1 MRTTPFS
8 RITAL
13 SLARTQTFKSP
24 NTVLTATRFA
34 LRIRRTLGIAGLLTA
49 SALVWVVAGAAAIA
63 AAPTAIT
70 GPVSAV
76 GPTSATVSGTVNPG
90 GQSTTWYVEY
100 GTSTSY
106 GSQSSSASAG
116 SGSANVAV
124 SRALAGLASA
134 TTYHYRVVATN
145 GAGTSRGGDG
155 IFTTSAAPAAV
166 TGAATGATPTSAT
179 LNGTVD
185 PNGRATTWYFEYGTS
200 TSYGTKT
207 AVKDAGSG
215 GSAVAVSA
223 ALANLARG
231 RTYHYR
237 LVATSDAGTGR
248 GADRTFS
255 TFGVP
260 AVTTDAASS
269 VSPTS
274 ARLNGTITPN
284 GQSTSWYFDYGTTT
298 SYGTRTAVKGAGSGT
313 SATRVN
319 VSITRLR
326 TGVTYHF
333 RLVATNASGTT
344 VGGDRTSTN
353 LQPVVRTEAARD
365 VTATTAT
372 LAGSVDPRTR
382 ATSWWFEYG
391 TSTGYGSQTASRSAG
406 SGGTG
411 RAVSAALSGLR
422 AGTTYH
428 YRLVARNDAG
438 TTRGA
443 DLTFATAGV
452 TLTAPALQVVYG
464 RGILLSGIVPTR
476 RAGETV
482 TVFAEPLGEGSPR
495 SVATVLTAADGSWRW
510 LAKPRIRTSYAAQWA
525 GALSGATV
533 VGVRPSVSL
542 RRTASGRFATRVVG
556 ARSFA
561 GRGVQLQRQTVSGR
575 WVTIKRVRLNRSSA
589 ASILVTLPRGRSVLR
604 IAMSVN
610 QAGAGYLAGF
620 SRTIVFRRA

>member
-1 MRTTPFS
+1 MR
-8 RITAL
+8 R
-13 SLARTQTFKSP
+13 Q
-24 NTVLTATRFA
+24 
-34 LRIRRTLGIAGLLTA
+34 LGIASLLSA
-49 SALVWVVAGAAAIA
+49 SALAWVVAGSAAVA
-63 AAPTAIT
+63 ATPTAIT

-90 GQSTTWYVEY
+90 GQATSWFVEY

-106 GSQSSSASAG
+106 GSQSASANAG

-124 SRALAGLASA
+124 SRSLSGLAAGTS
-134 TTYHYRVVATN
+134 YHYRVVATN

-155 IFTTSAAPAAV
+155 IFTTLSAPAVV
-166 TGAATGATPTSAT
+166 TGAASGVTPTTAT

-223 ALANLARG
+223 ALAGLARG

-237 LVATSDAGTGR
+237 LVASSDAGTSR

-260 AVTTDAASS
+260 GVTTDAASS
-269 VSPTS
+269 VTPTS
-274 ARLNGTITPN
+274 ARLNGTITAN
-284 GQSTSWYFDYGTTT
+284 GQSTSWYFDYGTST
-298 SYGTRTAVKGAGSGT
+298 SYGTRTPTKGAGSGT
-313 SATRVN
+313 GATRVN
-319 VSITRLR
+319 ASVTKLR
-326 TGVTYHF
+326 TGVTYHY

-344 VGGDRTSTN
+344 VGRDRTFSTA
-353 LQPVVRTEAARD
+353 LQPVVRTDAARD
-365 VTATTAT
+365 TTATTAT
-372 LAGSVDPRTR
+372 LIGSVDPRTR
-382 ATSWWFEYG
+382 ATNWWFEYG
-391 TSTGYGSQTASRSAG
+391 TTTAYGSQTASRSAG
-406 SGGTG
+406 SGSTA
-411 RAVSAALSGLR
+411 RAVSAAVSGLR
-422 AGTTYH
+422 PGTTYH

-443 DLTFATAGV
+443 DASLTTVGV
-452 TLTAPALQVVYG
+452 TLVAPALQVVYG
-464 RGILLSGIVPTR
+464 RGILLSGLVPTR

-482 TVFAEPLGEGSPR
+482 IVFAQPLGEGSPR

-525 GALSGATV
+525 GALSAASI
-533 VGVRPSVSL
+533 VGVRPAIAL
-542 RRTASGRFATRVVG
+542 RRTATGAFSTHVTG

-561 GRGVQLQRQTVSGR
+561 ARGVQLQRRTATGR
-575 WVTIKRVRLNRSSA
+575 WVTIKRVRLNARSA
-589 ASILVTLPRGRSVLR
+589 KLFRATLPLGTSRLR

-620 SRTIVFRRA
+620 SRTIVVRRA

>member
-1 MRTTPFS
+1 MR
-8 RITAL
+8 R
-13 SLARTQTFKSP
+13 Q
-24 NTVLTATRFA
+24 
-34 LRIRRTLGIAGLLTA
+34 LGIASLLSA
-49 SALVWVVAGAAAIA
+49 SALAWVVAGAAAVA

-70 GPVSAV
+70 GPVGSV

-90 GQSTTWYVEY
+90 GQATSWFVEY

-106 GSQSSSASAG
+106 GSQSASASVG

-124 SRALAGLASA
+124 SRSLSGLAA
-134 TTYHYRVVATN
+134 GTTYHYRVVATN
-145 GAGTSRGGDG
+145 GAGTSRGADG
-155 IFTTSAAPAAV
+155 IFTTLSAPAVV
-166 TGAATGATPTSAT
+166 TGAATGVTPTTAT
-179 LNGTVD
+179 LTGTVD

-231 RTYHYR
+231 RLYHYR
-237 LVATSDAGTGR
+237 LVATSDAGTSR
-248 GADRTFS
+248 GADQTFT
-255 TFGVP
+255 TFGAPTVS
-260 AVTTDAASS
+260 TDAASS
-269 VSPTS
+269 VTPTS

-284 GQSTSWYFDYGTTT
+284 GQSTNWYFDYGTST

-313 SATRVN
+313 GATRVN
-319 VSITRLR
+319 ASVTRLR

-344 VGGDRTSTN
+344 VGRDRTFSTA
-353 LQPVVRTEAARD
+353 LQPVVRTEAARET
-365 VTATTAT
+365 TATTAT
-372 LAGSVDPRTR
+372 LTGSVDPRTR
-382 ATSWWFEYG
+382 STSWWFEYG
-391 TSTGYGSQTASRSAG
+391 TTKGYGSRTASRSAG
-406 SGGTG
+406 SGGTA
-411 RAVSAALSGLR
+411 RAVSAGISGLKP
-422 AGTTYH
+422 GTTYH

-443 DLTFATAGV
+443 DLTLTTVGV
-452 TLTAPALQVVYG
+452 TLTAPALRVVYG
-464 RGILLSGIVPTR
+464 RGILLSGFVPTR

-482 TVFAEPLGEGSPR
+482 IVFAQPFGEGSPR

-525 GALSGATV
+525 GGLSAASV
-533 VGVRPSVSL
+533 VGVRPAIAL
-542 RRTASGRFATRVVG
+542 RRTASGAFSTRVSG

-561 GRGVQLQRQTVSGR
+561 RRGVQLQRRSATGR
-575 WVTIKRVRLNRSSA
+575 WITIKRIRLNVRSA
-589 ASILVTLPRGRSVLR
+589 KLFRATLPRGTSRLR

-620 SRTIVFRRA
+620 SRTIVVRRS

>member
-1 MRTTPFS
+1 
-8 RITAL
+8 
-13 SLARTQTFKSP
+13 
-24 NTVLTATRFA
+24 
-34 LRIRRTLGIAGLLTA
+34 
-49 SALVWVVAGAAAIA
+49 VWVVAGAAAIA

-90 GQSTTWYVEY
+90 GQATTWYVEY

-106 GSQSSSASAG
+106 GSQSSSASVG

-124 SRALAGLASA
+124 SRALSGLASG

-145 GAGTSRGGDG
+145 GAGTSRGADG

-166 TGAATGATPTSAT
+166 TGSATSVTTTSAT

-200 TSYGTKT
+200 TSYGTRT
-207 AVKDAGSG
+207 AAKDAGSG
-215 GSAVAVSA
+215 GSAAAVSA

-231 RTYHYR
+231 RNYHYR
-237 LVATSDAGTGR
+237 LVASSDAGTSR
-248 GADRTFS
+248 GVDQTFA
-255 TFGVP
+255 TFGAP
-260 AVTTDAASS
+260 AVTTDSASS
-269 VSPTS
+269 VTPTS

-313 SATRVN
+313 RATRVN
-319 VSITRLR
+319 ASITRLR
-326 TGVTYHF
+326 TGVTYHY

-344 VGGDRTSTN
+344 VGRDRTFSTN
-353 LQPVVRTEAARD
+353 LQPVVRTEPARD
-365 VTATTAT
+365 ATATTAT
-372 LAGSVDPRTR
+372 LTGSVDPRTR

-391 TSTGYGSQTASRSAG
+391 TTTGYGSQTSSRSAG
-406 SGGTG
+406 SGGTA
-411 RAVSAALSGLR
+411 RAVSAAVSGLR

-452 TLTAPALQVVYG
+452 TLTIPALGVVYG
-464 RGILLSGIVPTR
+464 RGVMLSGVVPTR

-482 TVFAEPLGEGSPR
+482 TVFAQPLGEGSPR
-495 SVATVLTAADGSWRW
+495 SVATVLTVADGSWRW

-525 GALSGATV
+525 GGLSAATV
-533 VGVRPSVSL
+533 VGVRPAVSL
-542 RRTASGRFATRVVG
+542 RRTAAGLFSTRVVG

-561 GRGVQLQRQTVSGR
+561 GRGVQLQRRSSTGR
-575 WVTIKRVRLNRSSA
+575 WITIKRVRLNARSA
-589 ASILVTLPRGRSVLR
+589 RLFRATLPKGTSRLR

-620 SRTIVFRRA
+620 SRTIVVRRP

>member
-1 MRTTPFS
+1 M
-8 RITAL
+8 
-13 SLARTQTFKSP
+13 
-24 NTVLTATRFA
+24 TATRFP
-34 LRIRRTLGIAGLLTA
+34 LRIRSRLGIAGLLTA
-49 SALVWVVAGAAAIA
+49 SALCWVVAGAAAVL

-70 GPVSAV
+70 GPVSVV
-76 GPTSATVSGTVNPG
+76 GPSSATVSGTVDPG
-90 GQSTTWYVEY
+90 GQATTWFVEY

-106 GSQSSSASAG
+106 GTQSASASAG

-124 SRALAGLASA
+124 SRALSGLASG

-145 GAGTSRGGDG
+145 GAGTSRGADG

-166 TGAATGATPTSAT
+166 TGAATGVTPTTAT
-179 LNGTVD
+179 LNGSVD
-185 PNGRATTWYFEYGTS
+185 PNGRATTWYFEYGPS
-200 TSYGTKT
+200 TSYGTTT

-237 LVATSDAGTGR
+237 VVATSDAGTTR
-248 GADRTFS
+248 GADQAFS
-255 TFGVP
+255 TLGAP

-269 VSPTS
+269 VTPTA
-274 ARLNGTITPN
+274 ARLNGTVTPN

-298 SYGTRTAVKGAGSGT
+298 SYGTRTAVRGAGSGT
-313 SATRVN
+313 GATRV
-319 VSITRLR
+319 SAALTKLR
-326 TGVTYHF
+326 TGVTYHY
-333 RLVATNASGTT
+333 RLVATNGSGTT
-344 VGGDRTSTN
+344 AGRDRTFSTA
-353 LQPVVRTEAARD
+353 LQPAVRTDAARD

-372 LAGSVDPRTR
+372 LTGSVDPRTR

-391 TSTGYGSQTASRSAG
+391 TTAAFGSQTPSRSAG
-406 SGGTG
+406 SGGSP
-411 RAVSAALSGLR
+411 RAVGAALSGLR

-443 DLTFATAGV
+443 RLTFTTVGV
-452 TLTAPALQVVYG
+452 TLAAPAPRVVYG
-464 RGILLSGIVPTR
+464 RGVLLSGLVPTR

-482 TVFAEPLGEGSPR
+482 IVFAQPLGQGSLR

-525 GALSGATV
+525 GALSAAAV
-533 VGVRPSVSL
+533 VGVRPAVSL
-542 RRTASGRFATRVVG
+542 RRTASGRFATRVIG

-561 GRGVQLQRQTVSGR
+561 GRGVQLQRRSPTGR
-575 WVTIKRVRLNRSSA
+575 WITIARVRLNGRSA
-589 ASILVTLPRGRSVLR
+589 ASIKATLPRGRSELR

-610 QAGAGYLAGF
+610 QAGSGYLAGF
-620 SRTIVFRRA
+620 SRTIVVRRA

>member
-1 MRTTPFS
+1 MR
-8 RITAL
+8 R
-13 SLARTQTFKSP
+13 Q
-24 NTVLTATRFA
+24 
-34 LRIRRTLGIAGLLTA
+34 LGIAGLLTA
-49 SALVWVVAGAAAIA
+49 SALAWVVAGSAAVA

-90 GQSTTWYVEY
+90 GQATTWYVEY

-106 GSQSSSASAG
+106 GSQSASASVG

-124 SRALAGLASA
+124 SRSLSGLAAGS
-134 TTYHYRVVATN
+134 TYHYRVVATN
-145 GAGTSRGGDG
+145 GAGTSRGADG
-155 IFTTSAAPAAV
+155 IFTTLSAPAVV
-166 TGAATGATPTSAT
+166 TGAASSVTPTTAT

-185 PNGRATTWYFEYGTS
+185 PNGRATTWFFEYGTS

-237 LVATSDAGTGR
+237 LVATSDAGTTR
-248 GADRTFS
+248 GADRAFS
-255 TFGVP
+255 TFGAP

-269 VSPTS
+269 VTPTS
-274 ARLNGTITPN
+274 ARLNGTITAERSVDELVLRLRHEHELRHED
-284 GQSTSWYFDYGTTT
+284 GDQG
-298 SYGTRTAVKGAGSGT
+298 GGSGT
-313 SATRVN
+313 GATRVN
-319 VSITRLR
+319 ASVTKLR
-326 TGVTYHF
+326 TGVTYHY

-344 VGGDRTSTN
+344 VGRDRTFSTA
-353 LQPVVRTEAARD
+353 LQPVVRTDAARD
-365 VTATTAT
+365 TTATTAT
-372 LAGSVDPRTR
+372 VTGSVDPRTR

-391 TSTGYGSQTASRSAG
+391 TTTSYGSQTASRSAG
-406 SGGTG
+406 SGGTA
-411 RAVSAALSGLR
+411 RAVSAALSGLKP
-422 AGTTYH
+422 GTTYH

-443 DLTFATAGV
+443 DASLTTVGV
-452 TLTAPALQVVYG
+452 TLTAPALQVVFG
-464 RGILLSGIVPTR
+464 RGILLSGLVPTR

-482 TVFAEPLGEGSPR
+482 IVFAQPLGEGSPR

-525 GALSGATV
+525 GALSAASV
-533 VGVRPSVSL
+533 VGVRPAIAL
-542 RRTASGRFATRVVG
+542 RRTATGAFSTRVSG

-561 GRGVQLQRQTVSGR
+561 ARGVQLQRQSATGR
-575 WVTIKRVRLNRSSA
+575 WITIKRVRLNARSA
-589 ASILVTLPRGRSVLR
+589 KLFRATLPRGTSRLR

-610 QAGAGYLAGF
+610 QAGVGYLAGF
-620 SRTIVFRRA
+620 SRTIVVRRA